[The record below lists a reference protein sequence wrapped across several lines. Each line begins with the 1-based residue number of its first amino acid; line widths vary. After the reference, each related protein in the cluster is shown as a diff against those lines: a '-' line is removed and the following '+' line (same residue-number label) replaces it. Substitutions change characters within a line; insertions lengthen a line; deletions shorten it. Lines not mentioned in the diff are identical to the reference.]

1 MRLAAGLMSVT
12 PVASIQ
18 KISRAIAPPMIT
30 WEKPPKDY
38 KFAEKPVDNSGQP
51 LLAAALRESL
61 EIAGFIQP
69 QMLIVSNFGLCAT
82 VNGELVIKA
91 PDWLYVPAVNAP
103 DATLTRRSYT
113 PNLEGD
119 LPILIIEFLSDEDGA
134 EYSIKRTFPP
144 GKWFFYEQILQIPTY
159 AIFEPE
165 GGLLELYRL
174 NDGRYELEMPNSEGQ
189 HWIAEMGLFLG
200 TWRGDKADRSGYWLR
215 WWDANGDLLPWAV
228 ERIAQEQ
235 QRANRLAEYLRSQG
249 IDPDQV

>member
-1 MRLAAGLMSVT
+1 MSLT
-12 PVASIQ
+12 PVPSIQ
-18 KISRAIAPPMIT
+18 KISRAIAPPTIT

-38 KFAEKPVDNSGQP
+38 KFADKPVDNSGQP

-61 EIAGFIQP
+61 EITGFIQP
-69 QMLIVSNFGLCAT
+69 QMLIASNFGLCAT
-82 VNGELVIKA
+82 INGELVIKA

-119 LPILIIEFLSDEDGA
+119 LPILVIEFLSDEDGA

-144 GKWFFYEQILQIPTY
+144 GKWFFYEQILKIPTY

-165 GGLLELYRL
+165 AGLLELYRL
-174 NDGRYELEMPNSEGQ
+174 NAGRYELEMPNPEGQ

-200 TWRGDKADRSGYWLR
+200 TWHGDKADRSGYWLR
-215 WWDANGDLLPWAV
+215 WWDANGNLSPWAV
-228 ERIAQEQ
+228 ERIEQEQ

-249 IDPDQV
+249 IDPDQI